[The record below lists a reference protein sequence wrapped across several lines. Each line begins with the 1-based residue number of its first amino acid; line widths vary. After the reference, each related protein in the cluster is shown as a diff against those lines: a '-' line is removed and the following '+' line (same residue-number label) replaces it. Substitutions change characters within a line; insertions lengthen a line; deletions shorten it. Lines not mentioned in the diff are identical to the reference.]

1 MSAAGGDKHGEN
13 AGDCQQDGDQRHGQT
28 TGFLFGI
35 DHVPLL
41 DGAPAAEVAA
51 GGIGCFGRTT
61 TLPSVVRRFPDFE
74 R

>member
-41 DGAPAAEVAA
+41 AGAPAAGVAA
-51 GGIGCFGRTT
+51 GGIGCFWPHDDAAVGRAAVPG
-61 TLPSVVRRFPDFE
+61 L
-74 R
+74 